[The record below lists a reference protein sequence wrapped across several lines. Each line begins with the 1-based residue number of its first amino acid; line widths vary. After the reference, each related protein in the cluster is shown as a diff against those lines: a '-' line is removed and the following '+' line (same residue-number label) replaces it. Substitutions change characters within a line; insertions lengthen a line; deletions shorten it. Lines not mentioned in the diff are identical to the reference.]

1 MAFISSADEFITS
14 LAMSINGNWKLQFL
28 SYWAPF
34 DKSFPLLTAS
44 TDFFYS
50 ECNIQHFCMNVNFRF
65 IKKRCC
71 HNTFFCFFF
80 CRTAREA
87 HSRLSL
93 GHFGASSCSHGLG
106 ELGETRGRSGCTI
119 PGFAL
124 GCRSWGDKV
133 TSPRGT
139 CAGVS
144 FCAWM
149 SLFRCQQ
156 HSQVTTAGLFWPLWP
171 PTQQSQAP
179 QGCLLTDNQPCGD
192 LTCWKSWEKQSHK
205 PILGGKV

>member
-1 MAFISSADEFITS
+1 MATENYSSFHTELLLISP
-14 LAMSINGNWKLQFL
+14 FL
-28 SYWAPF
+28 CSQPH
-34 DKSFPLLTAS
+34 

-50 ECNIQHFCMNVNFRF
+50 DCNIQHFCMNVNFRF

-71 HNTFFCFFF
+71 HNTFFCFFLLQDSKRSSF
-80 CRTAREA
+80 QAVFG
-87 HSRLSL
+87 SLWSQFLLSWL
-93 GHFGASSCSHGLG
+93 GRAGGNK
-106 ELGETRGRSGCTI
+106 GRSGCTI

-156 HSQVTTAGLFWPLWP
+156 HGQVTTAGLFWPLWP

-192 LTCWKSWEKQSHK
+192 LTCWKSWEKQSYK
-205 PILGGKV
+205 PILGEKV